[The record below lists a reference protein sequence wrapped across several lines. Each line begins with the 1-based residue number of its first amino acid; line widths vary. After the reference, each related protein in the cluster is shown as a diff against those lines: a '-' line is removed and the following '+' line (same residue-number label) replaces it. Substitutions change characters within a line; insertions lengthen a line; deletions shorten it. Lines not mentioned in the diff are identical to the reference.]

1 METVKEWIRQ
11 FWFVPLAVVAL
22 AGYFWWQQQ
31 NSGPPPVP
39 IAEFSSNAESGSSST
54 SENSAASSTAST
66 ATPGFV
72 EVKGAVAHPGLYP
85 IDGTTR
91 WAAVVEAA
99 GGLLKNADASAVN
112 LAKVAS
118 DEESLYIPKIGETPP
133 AGPTAGTGNPTANAA
148 PGAGPATGT
157 LVDLNHA
164 TAEELQTLSGIGAKK
179 AADIIAYREQNGGF
193 QTTEDL
199 KKVSGIGDKTYE
211 KLAGSITVS
220 P

>member
-11 FWFVPLAVVAL
+11 FWFVPLAVVVL
-22 AGYFWWQQQ
+22 VGYFWWQQQ

-39 IAEFSSNAESGSSST
+39 IAEFSSSAESGSSST
-54 SENSAASSTAST
+54 SASAAASSSAATA
-66 ATPGFV
+66 PGFV
-72 EVKGAVAHPGLYP
+72 ELKGAVAHPGLYP

-91 WAAVVEAA
+91 WAAVVKAA

-112 LAKVAS
+112 LAKVAV
-118 DEESLYIPKIGETPP
+118 DQESLYIPKAGETPP
-133 AGPTAGTGNPTANAA
+133 PGSTAGTGSAIGNSAS
-148 PGAGPATGT
+148 GAGPATGAV
-157 LVDLNHA
+157 VDLNHA

-199 KKVSGIGDKTYE
+199 KKVSGIGDKTFE